1 MDSDPEDSDY
11 MPVRVLDVLIYLW
24 IIDGIQQKKG
34 E

>member
-11 MPVRVLDVLIYLW
+11 ILVGVLDVLVYLW
-24 IIDGIQQKKG
+24 IVDGIQQKKG